1 MEVLSQAVVL
11 KLPVENYQAINMRN
25 DHYPAGFV
33 RALLN
38 TDSVTPQTRDIL
50 IERIERK
57 KLIVPVF
64 FDENI
69 FLTLTCVCEHLIPQP
84 NRDSKIDLAGLFDEM
99 LAEGKGN
106 GWRYNKMPPDGE
118 AYKKGIQGINETS
131 ELMFGAAFKQLDEP
145 KQIGVL
151 SAVQKNI
158 APGKTWETLPANL
171 FFEELLAQIVE
182 IYYSHP
188 WAKEE
193 IGEVAFSDAKGWQKI
208 GLNELEAWEPKAINK

>member
-1 MEVLSQAVVL
+1 
-11 KLPVENYQAINMRN
+11 MRD
-25 DHYPAGFV
+25 DHYPQGSV
-33 RALLN
+33 SALLN
-38 TDSVTPQTRDIL
+38 TDSVTPQTRDVL
-50 IERIERK
+50 IGRLERK
-57 KLIVPVF
+57 KILSPSF
-64 FDENI
+64 FDKDI
-69 FLTLTCVCEHLIPQP
+69 FITLQCVCERLLPQP
-84 NRDSKIDLAGLFDEM
+84 GRENKIDLAGSLDEM
-99 LAEGKGN
+99 LNEGKGN

-118 AYKKGIQGINETS
+118 AFKKGIQGINETS

>member
-1 MEVLSQAVVL
+1 
-11 KLPVENYQAINMRN
+11 MRD
-25 DHYPAGFV
+25 DHYPPGSV
-33 RALLN
+33 SALLN
-38 TDSVTPQTRDIL
+38 TDSVMPQTRDVL
-50 IERIERK
+50 IGRLERK
-57 KLIVPVF
+57 KILSPSF
-64 FDENI
+64 FDKDI
-69 FLTLTCVCEHLIPQP
+69 FITLQCVCERLLPQP
-84 NRDSKIDLAGLFDEM
+84 GRENKIDLAGLLDEM

-118 AYKKGIQGINETS
+118 AFKKGIQGINETS

-193 IGEVAFSDAKGWQKI
+193 IGEVAFADTKGWQKI
-208 GLNELEAWEPKAINK
+208 GLNEMEIMEPKPLNK